1 MPSVSWFDRIPLWGV
16 LAGTIAL
23 IFASFEAARRW
34 TMRRRTDDLA
44 HLEGPSASMSGA
56 ALGLLAFMLAFT
68 FGMAGARFERRRDVL
83 LEEANAIGTAYL
95 RAELLP
101 AAQTAIVR
109 KLLREYV
116 DLRIAA
122 PGLGMDGL
130 RKAIERSEQ
139 IHGLLWREAVASAQA
154 NPGSI
159 PTGLFIQSLNELIDL
174 HSKRLTASLRSRI
187 PGVIWAA
194 LYILTILSMAM
205 LGYQAGLFHTRLSV
219 GTLILAAAFSAV
231 LCLIADLERPQEGL
245 LRVGQQALID
255 ARAGMKEAPSP

>member
-1 MPSVSWFDRIPLWGV
+1 MPLASWFDRIPLWGV

-23 IFASFEAARRW
+23 IFVSFELGRRW
-34 TMRRRTDDLA
+34 GASRRNDNLD
-44 HLEGPSASMSGA
+44 HLEGPTTSMSGA

-68 FGMAGARFERRRDVL
+68 FSMAGTRFERRREVL

-101 AAQTAIVR
+101 APQAAIVR

-116 DLRIAA
+116 DLRIVD
-122 PGLGMDGL
+122 PSSTPDRLQ
-130 RKAIERSEQ
+130 KAIDRSVE
-139 IHGLLWREAVASAQA
+139 IHALLWKEAVVCAQA

-159 PTGLFIQSLNELIDL
+159 PTGLFVQSLNELIDL

-194 LYILTILSMAM
+194 LYALTVLSMAV
-205 LGYQAGLFHTRLSV
+205 LGYQTGLFHTNLSAA
-219 GTLILAAAFSAV
+219 TLILAAAFSAV
-231 LCLIADLERPQEGL
+231 LCLIADLERPQEGF
-245 LRVGQQALID
+245 LRVSQQALID
-255 ARAGMKEAPSP
+255 ARAGMSGPNP